1 MDWSPT
7 SPIGRGSVVGSLG
20 VAASSQPLAA
30 SAGLDVMRR
39 GGSFID
45 AAIAISAVLVVTE
58 PYASHLGGDAF
69 CVVCPRGSDDSVA
82 VNASGAAPLRANPA
96 DFGVAIPPRGSRS
109 FSVPGLVSAWGA
121 LHSLY
126 GKLALEDALAQAIE
140 YAERGFPAGYAYC
153 RAFRQTFGSTA
164 CDVPPHVASM
174 LTGLDHLPRP
184 GEAIRQPALAVT
196 LRHVAAG
203 GADAFYR
210 GPIASAI
217 ARRVRA
223 DGGWLDEEDLA
234 AHAPDVR
241 KPLATT
247 YRGHVVHGQPPVS
260 QGLILLE
267 ALNIAE
273 LWDLPSMAWNS
284 ADRHHLLLEA
294 SKLAA
299 ADREGRMGD
308 PRLVRDP
315 SAELISKEHARSR
328 ARAIDLQQ
336 AAPAP
341 APAQL
346 GSDTTYFLAG
356 DRDGVVSF
364 IQSVFSG
371 FGAGY
376 VVPECGVLMNNRM
389 TGFSLDPS
397 SPNVL
402 APGKR
407 TMHTLNAYVV
417 TRDDRP
423 VLIGGTPGGHVQVQ
437 SNLQVLSSVIDA
449 GLDVQ
454 RAIEAPR
461 WQWRREGD
469 RTAVEIEERPGAG
482 LVDELRGRGHDARP
496 IGPWAQGSSYQLMRI
511 DPETGAMHV
520 GSDPRCDGQAVAF

>member
-1 MDWSPT
+1 M
-7 SPIGRGSVVGSLG
+7 
-20 VAASSQPLAA
+20 
-30 SAGLDVMRR
+30 
-39 GGSFID
+39 
-45 AAIAISAVLVVTE
+45 SAVLVVTE

-69 CVVCPRGSDDSVA
+69 CIVCPRGSDETLA
-82 VNASGAAPLRANPA
+82 VNASGAAPLRTDASA
-96 DFGVAIPPRGSRS
+96 FGRTVPQRGSRS

-121 LHSLY
+121 LHSRY
-126 GKLALEDALAQAIE
+126 GKLPPAVALAQAIE
-140 YAERGFPAGYAYC
+140 YAEHGFPAGYAYC
-153 RAFRQTFGSTA
+153 RAFRQTFGATA
-164 CDVPPHVASM
+164 CDVPALVATM

-184 GEAIRQPALAVT
+184 GEIIRQPALAQT
-196 LRHVAAG
+196 LRQIAAG
-203 GADAFYR
+203 GAEAFYR

-223 DGGWLDEEDLA
+223 DGGWLSEEDLA
-234 AHAPDVR
+234 AHEPDVR

-273 LWDLPSMAWNS
+273 LWDLPAMAWDA

-299 ADREGRMGD
+299 ADRDGHMGD
-308 PRLVRDP
+308 PRVVRDR
-315 SAELISKEHARSR
+315 SAELVSKEHARSR
-328 ARAIDLQQ
+328 ARQIDLQRAAQ
-336 AAPAP
+336 APP
-341 APAQL
+341 PGQL

-364 IQSVFSG
+364 IQSVYCG

-389 TGFSLDPS
+389 TGFSLDPGC
-397 SPNVL
+397 PNVL

-417 TRDDRP
+417 TQDGRP
-423 VLIGGTPGGHVQVQ
+423 VLVGGTPGGHVQVQ

-461 WQWRREGD
+461 WQWRREGEG
-469 RTAVEIEERPGAG
+469 TVVEIEERAGAA
-482 LVDELRGRGHDARP
+482 LVADLRGRGHDVRP
-496 IGPWAQGSSYQLMRI
+496 IGGWAQGSSYQLMRI

>member
-1 MDWSPT
+1 
-7 SPIGRGSVVGSLG
+7 
-20 VAASSQPLAA
+20 
-30 SAGLDVMRR
+30 R

-45 AAIAISAVLVVTE
+45 AAIAVSAVLVVTE

-69 CVVCPRGSDDSVA
+69 CIVCPRGSDDAVA
-82 VNASGAAPLRANPA
+82 VNASGAAPLRTDAA
-96 DFGVAIPPRGSRS
+96 AFGDTVPPRGSRS
-109 FSVPGLVSAWGA
+109 FSVPGLVSAWDA
-121 LHSLY
+121 LHRRY
-126 GKLALEDALAQAIE
+126 GRLPLADDLAQAIE
-140 YAERGFPAGYAYC
+140 YAESGFPAGYAYC
-153 RAFRQTFGSTA
+153 RAFHQTFGA
-164 CDVPPHVASM
+164 AGCDVPAHVAAM

-184 GEAIRQPALAVT
+184 GEAIRQPALAHT
-196 LRHVAAG
+196 LLQIAEG

-210 GPIASAI
+210 GPIASSI
-217 ARRVRA
+217 ERRVRA
-223 DGGWLDEEDLA
+223 DGGWLAEEDLA
-234 AHAPDVR
+234 AHEPDIR
-241 KPLATT
+241 RPLATT
-247 YRGHVVHGQPPVS
+247 YRGRVVHGQPPVS

-267 ALNIAE
+267 ALNIVE
-273 LWDLPSMAWNS
+273 LWDLPSMAWN
-284 ADRHHLLLEA
+284 AANRHHILLEA

-299 ADREGRMGD
+299 ADRDGHMGD
-308 PRLVRDP
+308 PRLVRDR
-315 SAELISKEHARSR
+315 SGELVSKEHARIR
-328 ARAIDLQQ
+328 AREIDLERTTQ
-336 AAPAP
+336 APP
-341 APAQL
+341 PGPC

-376 VVPECGVLMNNRM
+376 VVPECGILMNNRM
-389 TGFSLDPS
+389 TGFSLDPA
-397 SPNVL
+397 SPNAL

-417 TRDDRP
+417 THDGGP
-423 VLIGGTPGGHVQVQ
+423 VLVGGTPGGHVQVQ

-461 WQWRREGD
+461 WQWRRERD
-469 RTAVEIEERPGAG
+469 QTVVEIEERAG
-482 LVDELRGRGHDARP
+482 PALLADLRGRGHDARP